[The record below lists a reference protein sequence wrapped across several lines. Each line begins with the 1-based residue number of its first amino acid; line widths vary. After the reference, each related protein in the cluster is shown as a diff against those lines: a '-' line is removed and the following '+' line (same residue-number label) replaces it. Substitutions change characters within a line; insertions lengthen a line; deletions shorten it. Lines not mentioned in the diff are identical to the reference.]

1 MNTLENFP
9 LSSEPQ
15 SLFRSSLG
23 LVLVGFLIA
32 GVLYCSV
39 SVSLAQLLF
48 PKQANG
54 SVIEL
59 NGKIVGSSLVGQ
71 DFASDQYFH
80 ARPSAIAYDA
90 DAVGGSN
97 LAVSNP
103 ELQKEIKE
111 RTLQFAQNNQ
121 ILEQQVPP
129 EMITASG
136 SGIDPDI
143 SPESALLQV
152 KRVAQQRA
160 RFSATTDS
168 TCSIG
173 LVWAGTSQ
181 CASAQH
187 RFRSIII
194 NLTLIELNLCRSTE
208 ITKQMHGW
216 HIANVN
222 NLDV

>member
-1 MNTLENFP
+1 MNTLENLP
-9 LSSEPQ
+9 LSTEAQ
-15 SLFRSSLG
+15 SIFRSSLG

-32 GVLYCSV
+32 GVFYCSV

-48 PKQANG
+48 PRQANG

-71 DFASDQYFH
+71 NFVSDHYFH

-97 LAVSNP
+97 LALSNP
-103 ELQKEIKE
+103 ELQQQIQE
-111 RTLQFAQNNQ
+111 RVIQFADKNG
-121 ILEQQVPP
+121 ISVQQVPHD
-129 EMITASG
+129 MVTASG

-160 RFSATTDS
+160 LSEQKVRDLVQQQ
-168 TCSIG
+168 IQPVQLG
-173 LVWAGTSQ
+173 LYGQARVNVLQ
-181 CASAQH
+181 
-187 RFRSIII
+187 
-194 NLTLIELNLCRSTE
+194 LNLALDQLSSTSR
-208 ITKQMHGW
+208 
-216 HIANVN
+216 
-222 NLDV
+222 

>member
-54 SVIEL
+54 SVIQL
-59 NGKIVGSSLVGQ
+59 NGKMVGSALVGQ
-71 DFASDQYFH
+71 TFVSDHYFH

-97 LAVSNP
+97 LALSNP
-103 ELQKEIKE
+103 ELQQQIQE
-111 RTLQFAQNNQ
+111 RVIQFADKNG
-121 ILEQQVPP
+121 ISVQQVPHD
-129 EMITASG
+129 IVTASG

-143 SPESALLQV
+143 SPQSALLQV
-152 KRVAQQRA
+152 KRVAQQRHLSEQQVRALVQQHIQPAQLAIYGKA
-160 RFSATTDS
+160 RVNVLQLNIALDQISS
-168 TCSIG
+168 TS
-173 LVWAGTSQ
+173 
-181 CASAQH
+181 
-187 RFRSIII
+187 R
-194 NLTLIELNLCRSTE
+194 
-208 ITKQMHGW
+208 
-216 HIANVN
+216 
-222 NLDV
+222 